1 MQDNFISIT
10 KVLITLNGLKK
21 SYRNK
26 VKNIVK
32 NKDTVPF
39 EYLIV
44 LVQNIHETL
53 SLIIKQLSF
62 IDKLHFSRKSED
74 YVMTQFETISKSIQS
89 DYKRVLDILKYK
101 RKSVTW

>member
-26 VKNIVK
+26 VKNIIK
-32 NKDTVPF
+32 NKDIIPF

-44 LVQNIHETL
+44 LVQNIYETL

-62 IDKLHFSRKSED
+62 IYKLHFSRKSED
-74 YVMTQFETISKSIQS
+74 YVMTQFEIISKNIQY
-89 DYKRVLDILKYK
+89 DYERVLDILKYK
-101 RKSVTW
+101 RKSIIW